1 MTAAPEGGTPHLHTH
16 TLTLTS
22 LVLMLFLRLHVDRRC
37 KQSLIMPVEK
47 NCCGK
52 RGKKKQQLFI
62 YLQAVVWWLI
72 FGPHGEAYNMIDGQ
86 KEGKEKQ

>member
-1 MTAAPEGGTPHLHTH
+1 
-16 TLTLTS
+16 
-22 LVLMLFLRLHVDRRC
+22 
-37 KQSLIMPVEK
+37 MPVEK

-52 RGKKKQQLFI
+52 RGGKKQLFI

-72 FGPHGEAYNMIDGQ
+72 FGPHEEAYNMIDGQ